1 MSTPMSAARF
11 LAALKAE
18 GVEVVEVGD
27 WEHHNRNSKGP
38 WGPVHGVMIHHTVTS
53 GTQNTVKIVRDGYAG
68 LPGPLCHGMIA
79 KSGKVYLVGYGRAN
93 HAGLGD
99 PDVLRAVIDERSAPA
114 DNEAT
119 VDGNRAFYG
128 FECENLGNGKDPW
141 PAAQLEA
148 IERVS
153 AAICR
158 YHDWGSLSV
167 IGHKEWQPGKVDP
180 LGFTMDSVRARVASR
195 LKAGPDKPTPPPSTG
210 TTYTVKPGDTLSGIA
225 KALGVTVDALYAA
238 NKDKIKNKNE
248 IFPGQELTVPKGSGL
263 PKPQKP
269 KVDLSQLVTAAKSD
283 PKASGQPV
291 TYAGTKTVEAALV
304 DEGLLAKTYLDG
316 HFGSSTVEAYR
327 KWQLKLYPG
336 ASTAPGGAADGIPGK
351 DSLTRLGEKHG
362 FTVVA

>member
-27 WEHHNRNSKGP
+27 WETHNRNSKGP
-38 WGPVHGVMIHHTVTS
+38 WGPVYGVMIHHTVTS
-53 GTQNTVKIVRDGYAG
+53 GTQNTVNIVKNGYSG

-99 PDVLRAVIDERSAPA
+99 PDVLRAVIDERAVPV

-119 VDGNRAFYG
+119 TDGNRHFYG

-180 LGFTMDSVRARVASR
+180 LGFTMDSMRARVRAR
-195 LKAGPDKPTPPPSTG
+195 LGTTPEKPTPPPSTG

-225 KALGVTVDALYAA
+225 KALGVTPDALYAA

-263 PKPQKP
+263 PAPAKP
-269 KVDLSQLVTAAKSD
+269 KVDLSQLVTAAKAN
-283 PKASGQPV
+283 PKASGTPV
-291 TYAGTKTVEAALV
+291 TYAGVKTVEAALV
-304 DEGLLAKTYLDG
+304 DEGLLAKTYSDG
-316 HFGSSTVEAYR
+316 HYGTTTVEAYR
-327 KWQLKLYPG
+327 KWQLRCGYTG
-336 ASTAPGGAADGIPGK
+336 SGADGIPGK
-351 DSLTRLGEKHG
+351 SSLTKLGNKHG